1 MWLLEFLK
9 RLRIKEEKAGSND
22 TKPGEGEISM
32 EKDLFTIVL
41 ALVISAVWKTDLL
54 QTVAIVEIADRIFRL
69 LRYSYI
75 VTERS
80 RKEKSPSSSAKR
92 NGRLRKRN

>member
-54 QTVAIVEIADRIFRL
+54 QTVAMVEIADRIFRL

-92 NGRLRKRN
+92 NGQLRKRN

>member
-1 MWLLEFLK
+1 
-9 RLRIKEEKAGSND
+9 
-22 TKPGEGEISM
+22 M

-54 QTVAIVEIADRIFRL
+54 QTVAVVDITDRL
-69 LRYSYI
+69 LCLLWYSYI
-75 VTERS
+75 ASRRS
-80 RKEKSPSSSAKR
+80 KIEKSPSSSAKQ